1 MDDYGAAKKTPT
13 PYTAQDK
20 VALSLDAPQEL
31 MDLIVFAQKLCGEV
45 DVFVLR
51 PRAETIL
58 TLMLKLSFAG
68 P

>member
-1 MDDYGAAKKTPT
+1 M
-13 PYTAQDK
+13 